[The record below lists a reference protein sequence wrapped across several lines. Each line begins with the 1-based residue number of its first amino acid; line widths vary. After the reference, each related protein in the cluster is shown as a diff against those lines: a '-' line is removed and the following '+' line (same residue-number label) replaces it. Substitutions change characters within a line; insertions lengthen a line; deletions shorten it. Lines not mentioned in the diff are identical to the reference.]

1 VLDEQNYQTAG
12 HYAKL
17 VLTGARLQ
25 ALPNGDH
32 LYLSALAQFA
42 SKDLDCS
49 EKQSLGGPTGVR
61 GYPSAD
67 TPSDS
72 ALIVGWEWR
81 KTLAIETWPGDWV
94 LGMFGDYGVGRQH
107 ESPRP
112 EDDDN
117 VRKLFSHGVGLTYA
131 SPAGRLVRGWVAVR
145 GGTRA
150 QSDDSR
156 ARAYLQLS
164 QSF

>member
-1 VLDEQNYQTAG
+1 V
-12 HYAKL
+12 
-17 VLTGARLQ
+17 
-25 ALPNGDH
+25 
-32 LYLSALAQFA
+32 
-42 SKDLDCS
+42 
-49 EKQSLGGPTGVR
+49 
-61 GYPSAD
+61 
-67 TPSDS
+67 
-72 ALIVGWEWR
+72 IVGWEWR
-81 KTLAIETWPGDWV
+81 KPLKIEAWPGDWI
-94 LGMFGDYGVGRQH
+94 LGVFGDYGVGRQH

-131 SPAGRLVRGWVAVR
+131 SPAGLLVRGWVAVR